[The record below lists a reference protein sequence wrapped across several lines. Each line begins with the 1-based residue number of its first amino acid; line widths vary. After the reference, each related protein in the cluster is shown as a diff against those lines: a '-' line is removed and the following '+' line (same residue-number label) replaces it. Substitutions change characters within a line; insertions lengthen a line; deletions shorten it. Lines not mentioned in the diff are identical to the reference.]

1 EEVRFTCNCLA
12 AGVKP
17 GGFFMALKSPA
28 GMFQAGRHKYFY
40 LLANDQHRQI
50 GVADHARGVRT

>member
-1 EEVRFTCNCLA
+1 
-12 AGVKP
+12 
-17 GGFFMALKSPA
+17 MALKSPA

-40 LLANDQHRQI
+40 LLANDQYRQI